1 MKKIRLLQGA
11 VFIVFAALILQVAAV
26 DIYKGFMEGVSDG
39 IENKA
44 NPEITTSLIPSAVID
59 ARLINAGKD
68 GTRQL
73 NNNYRL
79 ENISINADIR
89 VNDKLVKTPWW
100 LTLFQVIID
109 VVIFILLV
117 RLCYM
122 VYIIIFNIYI
132 NAIFNKRSVSLV
144 RQTGVLLI
152 IYPVADYLSQQ
163 ETYLK
168 SKSLLNA
175 PITVINASE
184 FNFVLLLCGLLVLIL
199 AEAFKQGAKL
209 KEEQE
214 FTI

>member
-1 MKKIRLLQGA
+1 MKKIRLLQVA
-11 VFIVFAALILQVAAV
+11 VFVVFAALILQVAAI
-26 DIYKGFMEGVSDG
+26 DFYKGFMEGIGDDV
-39 IENKA
+39 ENKI

-59 ARLINAGKD
+59 ARLINSSTDEKM
-68 GTRQL
+68 QL

-89 VNDKLVKTPWW
+89 VNDKSVKTTWW
-100 LTLFQVIID
+100 LIAFQVIID

-117 RLCYM
+117 RLSY
-122 VYIIIFNIYI
+122 VIYIIIFNIYI
-132 NAIFNKRSVSLV
+132 NAIFNKRSVNLI
-144 RQTGVLLI
+144 RQTGFLLI
-152 IYPVADYLSQQ
+152 IYSVADYLSQQ

-168 SKSLLNA
+168 SKSLVNL
-175 PITVINASE
+175 PVTIINTSD